1 MRIPSRHPLAT
12 LPVITASGW
21 RMPQVY
27 AIDKNAER
35 LQIAHSLGAELVP
48 EGQDAV
54 TFLRS
59 VSGGRGM
66 DCIMEAVGSPGA
78 LRVAFDGVRM
88 GGEPSLPPNAWS

>member
-1 MRIPSRHPLAT
+1 
-12 LPVITASGW
+12 
-21 RMPQVY
+21 MPQVY

-54 TFLRS
+54 AFLRS
-59 VSGGRGM
+59 VSGSRGM

-88 GGEPSLPPNAWS
+88 GGEPSLPTMLVPD